1 MKRMTRIGVAAAVA
15 TLLVVAGIA
24 RLADRPA
31 PVADPP
37 VGGYAE
43 APCWFDV
50 DLDRTVV
57 CGAFVIPENWD
68 VDGSRTQRLSIVTFK
83 AARGSGAAAPI
94 LFLNGG
100 PGDRV
105 RTRTDNEVRD
115 WADWLKRETWT
126 HERDFIVLAQ
136 RGTNWTDANLACAEL
151 GDPRL
156 YAGVSEQPGAE
167 TDWRTDTKRA
177 YEACRDGLVAAGH
190 DLAAYSTYQGAKDVA
205 GLRHAIGV
213 DGWVLYGVS
222 YGTRLAL
229 TVMRDHPRGIDA
241 AVLDS
246 VWPPEVGVGANDS
259 AAFMATL
266 TKIAEACRA
275 DAVCNGRYPDVV
287 GAFVSSIE
295 RLRRAP
301 VEISV
306 PGTGGAK
313 SLYVLYHPTLFVD
326 TLYFA
331 MYWWDTVKTIP
342 KAVDGFARSDFDAFV
357 GLARDYI
364 DDPQYE
370 AFAHGTATAI
380 NCNDN
385 LAVDAAVD
393 WDAQVAAYPFLRE
406 WIEDFNDDTFCDD
419 WALDVARRGTAA
431 PTVSDIPTLLLAGG
445 LDVATPAE
453 YARMTAARL
462 SASHLF
468 VFPATSHDVIDSHQC
483 ASDLVAAFLADP
495 APRPA
500 PGCFDPDESVQF
512 DDD

>member
-1 MKRMTRIGVAAAVA
+1 MKRTTGIRIAATVA
-15 TLLVVAGIA
+15 TLLVVAGIV
-24 RLADRPA
+24 RMADRPA
-31 PVADPP
+31 PVAEPP

-50 DLDRTVV
+50 EIDRTVV

-68 VDGSRTQRLSIVTFK
+68 VEGSRTQRLSLVTFK
-83 AARGSGAAAPI
+83 AARGSATAAPI

-105 RTRTDNEVRD
+105 RIRTDDEIRD
-115 WADWLKRETWT
+115 WANWLERETWT

-156 YAGVSEQPGAE
+156 YAGAAEQPGAE
-167 TDWRTDTKRA
+167 TDWRTDTKRG
-177 YEACRDGLVAAGH
+177 YQACRDRLAAAGH
-190 DLAAYSTYQGAKDVA
+190 DLAAYSTYQSAKDVA
-205 GLRHAIGV
+205 GLRRAMGV
-213 DGWVLYGVS
+213 DAWVLYGIS

-229 TVMRDHPRGIDA
+229 TVMRDHADGIAA

-246 VWPPEVGVGANDS
+246 VWPPEVGVGIDDA

-266 TKIAEACRA
+266 TKIADACRA
-275 DAVCNGRYPDVV
+275 DAACNDRYPDVV

-301 VEISV
+301 VEIAV

-313 SLYVLYHPTLFVD
+313 TLYVLYDPTLFVD

-342 KAVDGFARSDFDAFV
+342 KALDGFARSDFDAFV
-357 GLARDYI
+357 GLARDYV

-385 LAVDAAVD
+385 LAADAAVD
-393 WDAQVAAYPFLRE
+393 WDAQMAAYPFLRE
-406 WIEDFNDDTFCDD
+406 WIEDFNDDTFCDG
-419 WALDVARRGTAA
+419 WALDAARRGTAT

-445 LDVATPAE
+445 LDVATPAN

-468 VFPATSHDVIDSHQC
+468 VFPAMSHDVIDSHEC
-483 ASDLVAAFLADP
+483 ATDLVAAFLADP
-495 APRPA
+495 SSRPA
-500 PGCFDPDESVQF
+500 PGCFDPGESVQF
-512 DDD
+512 DGD

>member
-1 MKRMTRIGVAAAVA
+1 MKRTTGIRIAATVA
-15 TLLVVAGIA
+15 TLLVVAGIV
-24 RLADRPA
+24 RLTDRPA
-31 PVADPP
+31 PVAEPP

-50 DLDRTVV
+50 EIDRTVV

-68 VDGSRTQRLSIVTFK
+68 VEGSRTQRLSLVTFK
-83 AARGSGAAAPI
+83 AARGSATAAPI

-105 RTRTDNEVRD
+105 RIRTDDEIRD
-115 WADWLKRETWT
+115 WADWLERETWT

-156 YAGVSEQPGAE
+156 YAGAAEQPGAE
-167 TDWRTDTKRA
+167 TDWRTDTKRG
-177 YEACRDGLVAAGH
+177 YQACRDRLAAAGH
-190 DLAAYSTYQGAKDVA
+190 DLAAYSTYQSAKDVA
-205 GLRHAIGV
+205 GLRRAMGV
-213 DGWVLYGVS
+213 DAWVLYGIS

-229 TVMRDHPRGIDA
+229 TVMRDHADGIAA

-246 VWPPEVGVGANDS
+246 VWPPEVGVGIDDA

-266 TKIAEACRA
+266 TKIADACRA
-275 DAVCNGRYPDVV
+275 DAACNDRYPDVV

-301 VEISV
+301 VEIAV

-313 SLYVLYHPTLFVD
+313 TLYVLYDPTLFVD

-342 KAVDGFARSDFDAFV
+342 KALDGFARSDFDAFV
-357 GLARDYI
+357 GLARDYV

-370 AFAHGTATAI
+370 AFAHGAATAI
-380 NCNDN
+380 NCNDS
-385 LAVDAAVD
+385 LAADAAVD
-393 WDAQVAAYPFLRE
+393 WDAQMAAYPFLRE
-406 WIEDFNDDTFCDD
+406 WIEDFNDDTFCDG
-419 WALDVARRGTAA
+419 WALDAARRGTAT
-431 PTVSDIPTLLLAGG
+431 PTVSDIPTLLLAGR
-445 LDVATPAE
+445 LDVATPAD

-468 VFPATSHDVIDSHQC
+468 VFPAMSHDVIDSHEC
-483 ASDLVAAFLADP
+483 ATDLVAAFLADP
-495 APRPA
+495 ATRPA
-500 PGCFDPDESVQF
+500 PGCFDAGESVQF
-512 DDD
+512 DGD

>member
-1 MKRMTRIGVAAAVA
+1 MKGTTRIGVAAAVA
-15 TLLVVAGIA
+15 TLLVVAGVA

-31 PVADPP
+31 PVADPA

-43 APCWFDV
+43 VPCWFDV
-50 DLDRTVV
+50 DLDRTAV
-57 CGAFVIPENWD
+57 CGAFVVPEHWD
-68 VDGSRTQRLSIVTFK
+68 VDGSRTQHLSVVTFK
-83 AARGSGAAAPI
+83 AARTSDAAAPI

-105 RTRTDNEVRD
+105 RVRTDDEIRD
-115 WADWLKRETWT
+115 WADWLERETWT

-156 YAGVSEQPGAE
+156 YAGAAERPGAE

-177 YEACRDGLVAAGH
+177 YETCRERLAAAGH

-205 GLRHAIGV
+205 GLRRAMGV
-213 DGWVLYGVS
+213 DAWVLYGVS

-229 TVMRDHPRGIDA
+229 TVMRDHSDGVAA

-246 VWPPEVGVGANDS
+246 VWPPEVGVGADDA

-266 TKIAEACRA
+266 TKIAEACRT
-275 DAVCNGRYPDVV
+275 DAACNVPDLV
-287 GAFVSSIE
+287 GSFESAIE

-301 VEISV
+301 VEIAV
-306 PGTGGAK
+306 PDESGANT
-313 SLYVLYHPTLFVD
+313 LYVQYDPTLFVD

-331 MYWWDTVKTIP
+331 MYWWDTVRDIP

-357 GLARDYI
+357 GLARDYV

-370 AFAHGTATAI
+370 AFAHGTATAV
-380 NCNDN
+380 NCNDD
-385 LAVDAAVD
+385 LAADAAVD
-393 WDAQVAAYPFLRE
+393 WDARVAAYPFLRE

-419 WALDVARRGTAA
+419 WALDAARRGTAA

-468 VFPATSHDVIDSHQC
+468 VFPATSHDVIDSHEC
-483 ASDLVAAFLADP
+483 ATDLIAAFLDNP
-495 APRPA
+495 ASRPA
-500 PGCFDPDESVQF
+500 PGCFDPDEALRF
-512 DDD
+512 GDD